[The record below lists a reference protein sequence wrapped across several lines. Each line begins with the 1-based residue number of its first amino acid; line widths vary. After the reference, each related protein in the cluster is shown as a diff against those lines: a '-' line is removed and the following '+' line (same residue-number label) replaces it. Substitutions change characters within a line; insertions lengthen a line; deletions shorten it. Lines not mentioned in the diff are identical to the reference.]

1 MFGKKTFGGCI
12 KNENI
17 SNMELTKEQ
26 NKPII
31 KKSEK
36 LKVYSTFIEN
46 IWDADLAYIQL
57 LSKFIKGIS
66 LLLNNI
72 DIFSTHAWVI
82 SLKYK
87 KASQLLA
94 VSKKSKMN
102 LIANQEKYG

>member
-1 MFGKKTFGGCI
+1 
-12 KNENI
+12 
-17 SNMELTKEQ
+17 MELTKEQ

-31 KKSEK
+31 RKSEK

-46 IWDADLAYIQL
+46 IQDADLAYIQL

-87 KASQLLA
+87 KASQLLT

-102 LIANQEKYG
+102 LIANQEKYGQIKAENFTADNNIKIYSI

>member
-1 MFGKKTFGGCI
+1 MVKKTLGSGI

-17 SNMELTKEQ
+17 SNMELTKEL

-31 KKSEK
+31 RKFEK

-46 IWDADLAYIQL
+46 NWDADLTYMQL
-57 LSKFIKGIS
+57 FSKFIKGIR

-72 DIFSTHAWVI
+72 DIFSTEAWIV

-87 KASQLLA
+87 KTSQLLA
-94 VSKKSKMN
+94 VFKISKMN
-102 LIANQEKYG
+102 LIANQETYG